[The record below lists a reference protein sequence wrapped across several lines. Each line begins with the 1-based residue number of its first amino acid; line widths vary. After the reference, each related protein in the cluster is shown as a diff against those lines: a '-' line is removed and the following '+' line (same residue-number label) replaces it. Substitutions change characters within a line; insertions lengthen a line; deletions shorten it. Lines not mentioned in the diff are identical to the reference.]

1 MSGLAAT
8 IDRAVASI
16 DRDGLSARQSA
27 LDAERLQIDQAIAQA
42 EARIAGLAGELA
54 AEAPASSVAQA
65 LLAGDSAGEAV
76 ALAPNRARLV
86 EEREVLIEALRELR
100 AKRDA
105 NRYGIGELANEARC
119 AIGEATK
126 PALAE
131 LLALAK
137 AEAAALV
144 GTLGAIHALSWATG
158 CHTAERS
165 GVARIAAGLMAG
177 GLDLVTVDRLAIAPD
192 VRAMV
197 QPIADLPGIG
207 TAVPVRIE
215 PESGPNIG
223 LAAALAASQ
232 R

>member
-1 MSGLAAT
+1 M

-42 EARIAGLAGELA
+42 EARIASLAGDLA

-100 AKRDA
+100 AKA
-105 NRYGIGELANEARC
+105 EGNRYAIGELANEARR

-144 GTLGAIHALSWATG
+144 GTLGAIHALSCATG

-165 GVARIAAGLMAG
+165 GVARVAAGLTAG
-177 GLDLVTVDRLAIAPD
+177 GLDLVTVDQLAIAPD

-197 QPIADLPGIG
+197 QPILDLPCIG
-207 TAVPVRIE
+207 SAVPDRIE
-215 PESGPNIG
+215 PASAPTIG
-223 LAAALAASQ
+223 LIAGLVASQ

>member
-1 MSGLAAT
+1 MIDQAVAT
-8 IDRAVASI
+8 IDR
-16 DRDGLSARQSA
+16 DDLDARKGA
-27 LDAERLQIDQAIAQA
+27 LDAERLQIDQAVARA
-42 EARIAGLAGELA
+42 EARIASLAGELA

-100 AKRDA
+100 AKAEA
-105 NRYGIGELANEARC
+105 NRYAIGELANEARC
-119 AIGEATK
+119 AIGEATR

-144 GTLGAIHALSWATG
+144 GTLSAIYALSWATG

-165 GVARIAAGLMAG
+165 GVARVAAGLVAG
-177 GLDLVTVDRLAIAPD
+177 GLVTADQLAIAPD

-197 QPIADLPGIG
+197 QPIAELPCIG
-207 TAVPVRIE
+207 SAVPDRIE
-215 PESGPNIG
+215 PASAPNIG
-223 LAAALAASQ
+223 LIAGLVASQ

>member
-1 MSGLAAT
+1 M
-8 IDRAVASI
+8 IDRAVASV
-16 DRDGLSARQSA
+16 DRDGLSARKSA

-42 EARIAGLAGELA
+42 EARIASLAGELA

-65 LLAGDSAGEAV
+65 LLAGDSAGDAV

-100 AKRDA
+100 AKAEA
-105 NRYGIGELANEARC
+105 NRYASGELANEARG

-158 CHTAERS
+158 CHVTERS

-177 GLDLVTVDRLAIAPD
+177 GLVTVDGLAIAPD
-192 VRAMV
+192 ARAAV
-197 QPIADLPGIG
+197 QPLAALPCIG
-207 TAVPVRIE
+207 AAIPDRIE
-215 PESGPNIG
+215 PASGPNIG
-223 LAAALAASQ
+223 LIAGLVASQ

>member
-1 MSGLAAT
+1 MSGLAEM
-8 IDRAVASI
+8 IDRAIASV

-126 PALAE
+126 PAC
-131 LLALAK
+131 
-137 AEAAALV
+137 V
-144 GTLGAIHALSWATG
+144 AT
-158 CHTAERS
+158 TT
-165 GVARIAAGLMAG
+165 MAG
-177 GLDLVTVDRLAIAPD
+177 
-192 VRAMV
+192 
-197 QPIADLPGIG
+197 
-207 TAVPVRIE
+207 
-215 PESGPNIG
+215 
-223 LAAALAASQ
+223 
-232 R
+232 

>member
-1 MSGLAAT
+1 MSGLAAM
-8 IDRAVASI
+8 IDRAVASV
-16 DRDGLSARQSA
+16 DRDGLSARHGA

-42 EARIAGLAGELA
+42 EARIASLAGELA

-100 AKRDA
+100 TKVET
-105 NRYGIGELANEARC
+105 NRYAIGELANEARG

-131 LLALAK
+131 LVSLAK
-137 AEAAALV
+137 AEAAALA

-165 GVARIAAGLMAG
+165 GVARVAAGLMAG
-177 GLDLVTVDRLAIAPD
+177 GLNLVTVDQLAIAPE
-192 VRAMV
+192 VRTMV
-197 QPIADLPGIG
+197 QPIVDLPCIG
-207 TAVPVRIE
+207 SAVPDRIE
-215 PESGPNIG
+215 PANTPTIG
-223 LAAALAASQ
+223 LIAGLVASQ